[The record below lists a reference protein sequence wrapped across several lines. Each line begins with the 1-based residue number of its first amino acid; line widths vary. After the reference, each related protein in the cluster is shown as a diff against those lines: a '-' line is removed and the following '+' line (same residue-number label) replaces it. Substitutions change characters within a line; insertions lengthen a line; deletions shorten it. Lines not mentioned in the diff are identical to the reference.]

1 MPKYPKPK
9 PRRKPPWA
17 GPHSPKPDPNPDGQ
31 PPRWYMVEYHHAWED
46 SLLKVA
52 LRTDVDAHLWLYWTD
67 VETRMHLREDS
78 DSGVRWKWAPRFCI
92 VELNAVEQN
101 EPGDTEWHTFN
112 FGPWTECQTR
122 WWIFA
127 GYINSVQSPSVSP
140 IMKAHYQTFIKDES
154 MRHIDL
160 TDKNP
165 DGIIDHGDASITP
178 VKLKYPFTFATTPF
192 TPALP
197 PTQDYHVANKKYV
210 DDSIAAIGPSPWIK
224 LVDATFLA
232 NATPSVSWSG
242 TYDIIHIILQAF
254 CRDSA
259 FRPYMRINGL
269 STPNYYE
276 SHYIYHT
283 ANPLGHD
290 TSYSRTD
297 RWPLAGLDIPQ
308 SRPFSF
314 KALATCP
321 IPYQASY
328 NGATILHYNAHQER
342 YPATAYIYHGT
353 LMYII
358 PVIINSIQFHE
369 RLARPFDLRIKVF
382 GSAL

>member
-1 MPKYPKPK
+1 
-9 PRRKPPWA
+9 
-17 GPHSPKPDPNPDGQ
+17 
-31 PPRWYMVEYHHAWED
+31 MVEYHHAWED

-67 VETRMHLREDS
+67 VETRMHLREDT

-101 EPGDTEWHTFN
+101 EPGDTEWHTFA

-127 GYINSVQSPSVSP
+127 GYIGGVQSPSVSP

-154 MRHIDL
+154 MRHTDL

-165 DGIIDHGDASITP
+165 SGIIDHGDASITP
-178 VKLKYPFTFATTPF
+178 VKLKYPFTFDQLPF
-192 TPALP
+192 TPAAA
-197 PTQDYHVANKKYV
+197 PTQNYHVANKKYV
-210 DDSIAAIGPSPWIK
+210 DDSIAAIGPSPWIM
-224 LVDATFLA
+224 LVNRNFLA
-232 NATPSVSWSG
+232 EKTHSVSWPG
-242 TYDIIHIILQAF
+242 NYDVIHITLQAY

-259 FRPYMRINGL
+259 FRPYMRINDNVQRD
-269 STPNYYE
+269 SYE
-276 SHYIYHT
+276 LMAFYHT
-283 ANPLGHD
+283 ANPDG
-290 TSYSRTD
+290 TGIWNARGD
-297 RWPLAGLDIPQ
+297 RWAMAPADIPAN
-308 SRPFSF
+308 RPYSY

-321 IPYQASY
+321 VQFASSY
-328 NGATILHYNAHQER
+328 NGSTILHFQAHQER
-342 YPATAYIYHGT
+342 YPATTYSIEGAHLHIT
-353 LMYII
+353 
-358 PVIINSIQFHE
+358 PQIINSLQFHE